1 MQKTALYRK
10 YRPLTFSDVHGQD
23 HITVPLRRQI
33 AGGAPGHAYLFTG
46 TRGTGKTTCA
56 KIFSRAVNCL
66 DPKDGEPCNE
76 CSVCKGILDGSI
88 FDVYEIDAASNT
100 GVENIREIRDDI
112 AYAPITAKY
121 KIYII
126 DEVHMLST
134 GAFNALLKT
143 LEEPPEHVIFI
154 LATTEP
160 HKVPATILSRCQR
173 FDFFRLS
180 VKDITEVLE
189 SVLKKEG
196 KKLDRSSVSLV
207 ADLADGSVRDALSIL
222 DRVLELDSAE
232 QIERSLGVIGRPKL
246 YEAVG
251 SIAAGD
257 TDALYRLVGEMYSA
271 SADMAVFTDE
281 LAEVFRRILAA
292 KATSRPETVI
302 DASEED
308 IEKIKKLTPLFTEQ
322 FLLYAMKTLR
332 QTRINLSRGSDPRS
346 ETEICLLMLAKPSL
360 SEETESL
367 TARIEALEAK
377 LANIAAG
384 TFTAPAPKKIPVPGP
399 VAEEKKEHVPSPAE
413 PVKQEIPEPVPEP
426 EEEEDL
432 DSEPEPV
439 PIPGPLPEQ
448 DTKTENI
455 PDPSK
460 FLPENGTDEWQE
472 FLTLGQ
478 VADNIKDM
486 STKMLLKLYA
496 KAVYRNDEIII
507 MTGKQSDVD
516 ELKKSIDQ
524 IRAAFETDHKNGR
537 KIKIERGDD
546 TSKYTGST
554 YAYDNLE
561 NNPMFTIE

>member
-10 YRPLTFSDVHGQD
+10 YRPLTFSEVYGQD
-23 HITVPLRRQI
+23 HITMPLRRQI
-33 AGGAPGHAYLFTG
+33 SGGAPDHAYLFTG

-180 VKDITEVLE
+180 VRKITEILE

-196 KKLDRSSVSLV
+196 KTLDRSSVSLV

-222 DRVLELDSAE
+222 DRVLELDSPE

-246 YEAVG
+246 YAAVG
-251 SIAAGD
+251 SIADGD
-257 TDALYRLVGEMYSA
+257 TDALYRLVGDMYSA

-281 LAEVFRRILAA
+281 LAEMFRRILAVKSA
-292 KATSRPETVI
+292 SKPESVLTTPETRSNSSL
-302 DASEED
+302 A
-308 IEKIKKLTPLFTEQ
+308 
-322 FLLYAMKTLR
+322 
-332 QTRINLSRGSDPRS
+332 PR
-346 ETEICLLMLAKPSL
+346 L
-360 SEETESL
+360 
-367 TARIEALEAK
+367 
-377 LANIAAG
+377 IAW
-384 TFTAPAPKKIPVPGP
+384 
-399 VAEEKKEHVPSPAE
+399 
-413 PVKQEIPEPVPEP
+413 
-426 EEEEDL
+426 L
-432 DSEPEPV
+432 
-439 PIPGPLPEQ
+439 
-448 DTKTENI
+448 
-455 PDPSK
+455 
-460 FLPENGTDEWQE
+460 
-472 FLTLGQ
+472 
-478 VADNIKDM
+478 
-486 STKMLLKLYA
+486 
-496 KAVYRNDEIII
+496 
-507 MTGKQSDVD
+507 
-516 ELKKSIDQ
+516 
-524 IRAAFETDHKNGR
+524 
-537 KIKIERGDD
+537 
-546 TSKYTGST
+546 
-554 YAYDNLE
+554 
-561 NNPMFTIE
+561 